1 MENYLQSRVCI
12 GRGEQEQARQL
23 LQQVVDGKR
32 SEDQFVSA
40 HLLTAL
46 ALRELGREAEANQ
59 WVTSWKQ
66 QYPDNQIVA
75 WSIAVYEGRLQE
87 ARMMLAQRDS
97 ETDTT
102 PWETSYRDVDFDL
115 IARYFSR

>member
-1 MENYLQSRVCI
+1 M
-12 GRGEQEQARQL
+12 
-23 LQQVVDGKR
+23 
-32 SEDQFVSA
+32 
-40 HLLTAL
+40 
-46 ALRELGREAEANQ
+46 
-59 WVTSWKQ
+59 
-66 QYPDNQIVA
+66 A
-75 WSIAVYEGRLQE
+75 WSIAVYEGRLHE

>member
-1 MENYLQSRVCI
+1 MSWKAWVHSRYLVFLSVK
-12 GRGEQEQARQL
+12 AA
-23 LQQVVDGKR
+23 KR
-32 SEDQFVSA
+32 
-40 HLLTAL
+40 LLTAL

-59 WVTSWKQ
+59 WVASWKQ
-66 QYPDNQIVA
+66 QYPDNRIVA
-75 WSIAVYEGRLQE
+75 WSIAVYEGRLHE